1 MANAAQQKMNE
12 IVEKV
17 IKNIEENKTG
27 LWHKSWIGGLPQN
40 YITKTPYSGFNLIT
54 LSIIQEEENYTSN
67 NWLTFNQI
75 RKIKGAKLK
84 KGSTSTP
91 IFFFKILEKKEE
103 IDGKEKI
110 TKIPLLKF
118 YNVFNTDQVE
128 GLKIGSEKPYNANL
142 DAFVSNCGIPVKN
155 GLEAFYSPKNDTITI
170 PDLKLFESTEAYA
183 STLLHEL
190 THATGHKS
198 RLNRDLVNCFGS
210 PEYAKEECIAE
221 LGSMFLCQHL
231 NIKNSAKQAEAY
243 IKGWLIEGLKADPKL
258 LWKLASEAQ
267 KAYNWALAQQNKEEI
282 AA

>member
-40 YITKTPYSGFNLIT
+40 YTNKTPYSGFNLIT
-54 LSIIQEEENYTSN
+54 LSIVQEEKNYTSN

-84 KGSTSTP
+84 KGSISTP

-103 IDGKEKI
+103 IDGEKKI
-110 TKIPLLKF
+110 SKIPLLKF
-118 YNVFNTDQVE
+118 YNVFNTDQIE
-128 GLKIGSEKPYNANL
+128 GIEIGSEKANNEDL
-142 DAFVSNCGIPVKN
+142 DSFVDNCNIPVKN
-155 GLEAFYSPKNDTITI
+155 GSEAFYSTREDAITM
-170 PDLKLFESTEAYA
+170 PHLKMFESTEAYA

-198 RLNRDLVNCFGS
+198 RLNRDLKNCFGS
-210 PEYAKEECIAE
+210 EAYAKEECIAE

-231 NIKNSAKQAEAY
+231 NIQNQSKQAEAY
-243 IKGWLIEGLKADPKL
+243 IKGWLVDGLRADPKL

-267 KAYNWALAQQNKEEI
+267 KAYNWTLEQQKEQEQ

>member
-40 YITKTPYSGFNLIT
+40 YTTKTPYSGFNLIT
-54 LSIIQEEENYTSN
+54 LSIIQEEEGYASN

-75 RKIKGAKLK
+75 RKIKGVKLK

-91 IFFFKILEKKEE
+91 IFFFKILEKREE
-103 IDGKEKI
+103 IDGEEKI
-110 TKIPLLKF
+110 SKIPLLKF
-118 YNVFNTDQVE
+118 YNVFNTEQVE
-128 GLKIGSEKPYNANL
+128 GIEIGSNKEHNEDL
-142 DAFVSNCGIPVKN
+142 DAFVSNCNIPVKT
-155 GLEAFYSPKNDTITI
+155 GTEAFYSPKNDTITV
-170 PDLKLFESTEAYA
+170 PDLKMFESTEAYA

-198 RLNRDLVNCFGS
+198 RLNRDLGNCFGS

-231 NIKNSAKQAEAY
+231 NIENQAK
-243 IKGWLIEGLKADPKL
+243 
-258 LWKLASEAQ
+258 
-267 KAYNWALAQQNKEEI
+267 
-282 AA
+282 